1 MIDDEPS
8 TSSSALKVPNFN
20 PGAGYKETSGVSP
33 NDAGVDQNNKI
44 VVYSTGSYANASV
57 TLEGWIAFLPYP
69 AMISN
74 EDIEI
79 SGSAQLLGAY
89 GGVHSNSS
97 LNISGSPYIAQTA
110 TASDLVNTSGGGWQ
124 IDGFHGGLQP
134 RIALPEF
141 VTTAPEVSGGP
152 ATPPRIPNFIIRKA
166 DTLLI
171 DPNYADGASLTDA
184 TDTTGTAN
192 QNLATARVNK
202 LATRL
207 NIPYTQLATALQL
220 GTAAGLTR
228 VQQSSEAAVTV
239 TRAVAG
245 DQNSLGTPT
254 KVTTVSDTGW
264 NYNNG
269 SGGSWTVPPA
279 GGTAVDNHTF
289 YVIGKEDLNYNAN
302 NTPPGIANGGNVDIS
317 GNLGSGVRDVSILA
331 TGSIILTGNTKFTAN
346 IRNLPTPELP
356 PFVQVDLMLVAV
368 QDVKIRGDV
377 DAALEFNGIVFA
389 GEQFDLSGNGTF
401 NGQVMSYGNK
411 HTYNPSGSEDSPIS
425 ANVQTGSFTLSLND
439 GNSYGN
445 VKLISWRQIKQ

>member
-44 VVYSTGSYANASV
+44 VVYSTGTYANASV

-74 EDIEI
+74 QDIAI

-89 GGVHSNSS
+89 GGVHSNQS

-110 TASDLVNTSGGGWQ
+110 TASSNVNTSGGGWQ

-134 RIALPEF
+134 VIPVPKF
-141 VTTAPEVSGGP
+141 VTREPLTSGGP
-152 ATPPRIPNFIIRKA
+152 ATNPRIPDFIIRKA

-171 DPNYADGASLTDA
+171 DPGFAHGASLTDSSDTNAA
-184 TDTTGTAN
+184 TV
-192 QNLATARVNK
+192 RVKK
-202 LATRL
+202 LSDRL
-207 NIPYTQLATALQL
+207 NIPYTNLAAALQL
-220 GTAAGLTR
+220 GTGAGLTT
-228 VQQSSEAAVTV
+228 VQQSSEAAVSV

-254 KVTTVSDTGW
+254 KIATVSDTGW
-264 NYNNG
+264 NYTNG
-269 SGGSWTVPPA
+269 GGGSWGVPPS
-279 GGTAVDNHTF
+279 GGAAIDNHTF
-289 YVIGKEDLNYNAN
+289 YVIGQDNY
-302 NTPPGIANGGNVDIS
+302 PSSANGGNVDIS
-317 GNLGSGVRDVSILA
+317 GNLGSGVRDTSILA
-331 TGSIILTGNTKFTAN
+331 TGSIVLTGNTKFTAN
-346 IRNLPTPELP
+346 IRSLATPELP
-356 PFVQVDLMLVAV
+356 PFVQIDLMVVAV
-368 QDVKIRGDV
+368 EDLKIRGDV

-401 NGQVMSYGNK
+401 NGQVMSYGN
-411 HTYNPSGSEDSPIS
+411 PDISGSPID
-425 ANVQTGSFTLSLND
+425 ANIQTGSFTLSLND

-445 VKLISWRQIKQ
+445 IKLISWRQIKQ